1 METGI
6 KGEKTLIVTDE
17 MTAAR
22 VGSGLLPVYAT
33 PMMIAEM
40 ENVASSSVAPYLQ
53 DGEGTVGTK
62 MNVSHVSASPVGI
75 EVRIETELVEVDR
88 RRLVFDVKAYDAAG
102 LIGEGVHERFVIQ
115 NEKFM
120 AKTAA
125 KLA

>member
-17 MTAAR
+17 MTAAC

-75 EVRIETELVEVDR
+75 EVRIETELVETDR
-88 RRLVFDVKAYDAAG
+88 RRLVFNVKAYDTVG
-102 LIGEGVHERFVIQ
+102 LIGEGIHERFVIQ

>member
-1 METGI
+1 MEAGI
-6 KGEKTLIVTDE
+6 RGEKTLIVTDE
-17 MTAAR
+17 MTAER

-40 ENVASSSVAPYLQ
+40 ENVASSSVAPYLNE
-53 DGEGTVGTK
+53 GEGTVGTK

-75 EVRIETELVEVDR
+75 EVRIETVLTEVDR

-102 LIGEGVHERFVIQ
+102 LIGEGVHERFIIQ

-120 AKTAA
+120 AKTSA
-125 KLA
+125 KLS

>member
-1 METGI
+1 MEAGI
-6 KGEKTLIVTDE
+6 RGEKTLIVTDE

-33 PMMIAEM
+33 PVMIAEM
-40 ENVASSSVAPYLQ
+40 ENVASSSVAPYLN

-75 EVRIETELVEVDR
+75 KVRIETVLTEVDR

-102 LIGEGVHERFVIQ
+102 LIGEGMHERFIIQ

-120 AKTAA
+120 AKTSA
-125 KLA
+125 KLS

>member
-1 METGI
+1 MEAGI
-6 KGEKTLIVTDE
+6 RGEKTLVVTDE

-40 ENVASSSVAPYLQ
+40 ENVASSSVAPYLN

-62 MNVSHVSASPVGI
+62 MSVSHVSASPVGI
-75 EVRIETELVEVDR
+75 EVRIETVLTEVDR

-102 LIGEGVHERFVIQ
+102 LIGEGVHERFIIQ

-120 AKTAA
+120 AKTGA
-125 KLA
+125 KLN